1 MNEIN
6 FLPQTY
12 VKVQS
17 RQRRVYREAVLV
29 AITMVSIGGWYMSSR
44 GSLGDVEA
52 YAATVDNEAAVL
64 QKQLTEMVRLGGER
78 RTLAA
83 KVELKRELEAPLETS
98 AIIATIGRLMPSTIA
113 MRSITLEGNKPNAA
127 SATSRVTAT
136 TPQGAAAPKAAPTE
150 KLSVTLT
157 GLAPT
162 DSAVTEFVGQL
173 STHGLF
179 EGIKLLYSRSVTVN
193 DILAREFRIE
203 MTIPFDRDYQS
214 GDRMEGVANAR

>member
-64 QKQLTEMVRLGGER
+64 REQLTEMVRLGGER

-98 AIIATIGRLMPSTIA
+98 TIIATVGRLMPSTIA

-127 SATSRVTAT
+127 SASSRVTAT
-136 TPQGAAAPKAAPTE
+136 TPQGTAPKAAPVE
-150 KLSVTLT
+150 KLSITLT

-179 EGIKLLYSRSVTVN
+179 ERIKLLYSRSVTVN

>member
-44 GSLGDVEA
+44 GSLTDVEA

-98 AIIATIGRLMPSTIA
+98 TIIATIGSLMPPSIA
-113 MRSITLEGNKPNAA
+113 MRSITLEGTKPTAA
-127 SATSRVTAT
+127 PAASRVTAT
-136 TPQGAAAPKAAPTE
+136 TPQGAAPKAASAE

-173 STHGLF
+173 SSHGLF
-179 EGIKLLYSRSVTVN
+179 ERIKLLYSRSVTVN